1 MANSLSAVK
10 KTQHLALQVA
20 PQAFAV
26 LLKSYLKR
34 CNINEATFAE
44 ALNIRRGT
52 LTRWLNGTVSR
63 PRQRADVIRCATYLN
78 LNAEERNTLLTAAG
92 FPLEHGTRYRMATP
106 SLSFNLGAI
115 QRSPFIIGPPIT
127 EPRQFF
133 GREYV
138 LKRIFDVWKCTPL
151 QHIAVVG
158 LKRSG
163 KTSLLHYLRRI
174 IDTPADQLRTGQR
187 NDWLLPGYQW
197 IFVDFQ
203 DPRMCYQ
210 ESLLRHLLVEM
221 NMPVPEPCDL
231 ISFMEIIDQYLTIP
245 TIILLDEINAG
256 LAATDLDEQF
266 WWGLR
271 SLGSNHTNGKLG
283 FLLTAHQA
291 PEEMAM
297 DNSKPSPFFNIFG
310 HVLNLGALTET
321 EALALIQS
329 SPIPF
334 SEADTAWIMAESGLW
349 PALLQILC
357 HARLTALQENQ
368 TGLAWQVEGLKRMN
382 SYRYLLTQDIS

>member
-1 MANSLSAVK
+1 MTNLLSAVK
-10 KTQHLALQVA
+10 KTKIKTMHS
-20 PQAFAV
+20 QAFSV
-26 LLKSYLKR
+26 LLRTYLER
-34 CNINEATFAE
+34 HGTSEIAFAE
-44 ALNIRRGT
+44 TLNIRRET
-52 LTRWLNGTVSR
+52 LARWLSGEVSR
-63 PRQRADVIRCATYLN
+63 PRQREDVMRCATYLN

-92 FPLEHGTRYRMATP
+92 FPLEHGTSYRMATP
-106 SLSFNLGAI
+106 SLSLNLGAI

-133 GREYV
+133 GRDYV

-151 QHIAVVG
+151 QHIAIVG

-163 KTSLLHYLRRI
+163 KTSLLHYLRQI
-174 IDTPADQLRTGQR
+174 IDTPSEELRAGQR
-187 NDWLLPGYQW
+187 NDWLVPGYQW

-231 ISFMEIIDQYLTIP
+231 VSFMEIIDQYLTTP
-245 TIILLDEINAG
+245 TLILLDEISAG

-297 DNSKPSPFFNIFG
+297 DNNKPSPFFNIFG
-310 HVLNLGALTET
+310 HVLSLGALTET
-321 EALALIQS
+321 EALALIHS
-329 SPIPF
+329 SPLPF
-334 SEADTAWIMAESGLW
+334 PEDDVAWIMAQSGLW

-368 TGLAWQVEGLKRMN
+368 TNSAWQTEGLKRMTP
-382 SYRYLLTQDIS
+382 YRYLLTQDIS